1 MAARG
6 SIRAHVERTATL
18 LNGTGEVRLKR
29 LPGAGCGSARTER
42 RLDRRA
48 QDDRRILGGSAS
60 LRAAAWALESLRS
73 VCFAPRRAPCRWARY
88 RRRRQALLRSRERDP
103 IG

>member
-6 SIRAHVERTATL
+6 SIRAHVERTTTL

-29 LPGAGCGSARTER
+29 LPGAGCGSARAER
-42 RLDRRA
+42 RSHRRA
-48 QDDRRILGGSAS
+48 QDDRRILGGWAS

-73 VCFAPRRAPCRWARY
+73 VCFAPDEHGAGEHGIDADVKLFF
-88 RRRRQALLRSRERDP
+88 ALTN
-103 IG
+103 